1 MIASSTCSERSPAQ
15 RAVEASNGRLDG
27 ADNEDVILSFR
38 AGHVYAEPLAP
49 IRAGLW
55 PLRRVLRVVNR
66 PNDDTVE

>member
-1 MIASSTCSERSPAQ
+1 MGGWTGPTMKTSSCLSE
-15 RAVEASNGRLDG
+15 LDT
-27 ADNEDVILSFR
+27 F
-38 AGHVYAEPLAP
+38 YAEPLAP